1 LTTAARPADHRA
13 RVSRSGLSAAW
24 FGKWHLAGFKEA
36 QGRAALRITSESQRG
51 GFDAWVGY
59 EDNNSQWDKWVHG
72 GTGKDAFQYRLPGYE
87 SDELISLFIRYL
99 RERGAEAR
107 AGKPRP
113 FFAALSV
120 RARATPTWPRPSSC
134 PVTTGRAWSCGRMC
148 RRWRASRKRRAAT
161 WPVSPQEQRAQR
173 KRLDAKGWLGNRF
186 LFRLQI
192 PRGSRR
198 ALRSRFPLASKLL
211 ILFRRG
217 WLESRVRRAFR
228 AQRNR
233 IREALLPLPELV
245 H

>member
-87 SDELISLFIRYL
+87 SEELINLFIRYL

-120 RARATPTWPRPSSC
+120 RARATPTWPRPEFMSRYNGPRLELRPNVP
-134 PVTTGRAWSCGRMC
+134 PVARIQEA
-148 RRWRASRKRRAAT
+148 ASRDLAGFSSRTAGTEEKARRERLARQSFPIPPSDTARIATCSAVTFSTCVEAADT
-161 WPVSPQEQRAQR
+161 LPA
-173 KRLDAKGWLGNRF
+173 
-186 LFRLQI
+186 
-192 PRGSRR
+192 
-198 ALRSRFPLASKLL
+198 
-211 ILFRRG
+211 
-217 WLESRVRRAFR
+217 RVA
-228 AQRNR
+228 
-233 IREALLPLPELV
+233 
-245 H
+245 